1 MAKSIGATLMLDKS
15 DANLA
20 KPLLG
25 VLLLWCFCLT
35 SLASGL
41 TQRDI
46 KNLLIDEAL
55 EQGIDPSLALA
66 IGKVESDFNPTALS
80 HAGAKGVMQIMPAT
94 ARNGFN
100 VASHDL
106 YKAEVNVR
114 VGVAFIKQLLKQY
127 QGDWDIALSHYNGGS
142 AVKRGNG
149 ELRVIPA
156 TRDYVRKVRHYAQR
170 YQREGYDDVSFSR
183 QNGIIKPLNAIYA
196 RTTIKPQRSLSYAQQ
211 MAQDEESYDGQSPRI
226 ITAKKAFELNDEGAS
241 ERFNAGTDIR
251 INEQTNEPRINSLQ
265 QLREH
270 NLTRTLATKKS
281 QSTAPDNTQLQIKKQ
296 KVARWEAIF
305 N

>member
-1 MAKSIGATLMLDKS
+1 MLDKRY
-15 DANLA
+15 ANLA

-25 VLLLWCFCLT
+25 VLLLWSFCLT
-35 SLASGL
+35 SQASGL
-41 TQRDI
+41 TQLDI
-46 KNLLIDEAL
+46 KNILIDEAL

-66 IGKVESDFNPTALS
+66 IAKVESDFNPTALS

-127 QGDWDIALSHYNGGS
+127 QGDVDIALSHYNGGS
-142 AVKRGNG
+142 AVKRSNG
-149 ELRVIPA
+149 ELRIIPA
-156 TRDYVRKVRHYAQR
+156 TRHYVSKVRDYAQR
-170 YQREGYDDVSFSR
+170 YRREGYDDTSFGQ
-183 QNGIIKPLNAIYA
+183 QNGIIKRQHVSTKPQNAIYA
-196 RTTIKPQRSLSYAQQ
+196 RSTIKPQRTLSYAQQ
-211 MAQDEESYDGQSPRI
+211 IAQDEDTYDWQNPRI
-226 ITAKKAFELNDEGAS
+226 IAARLN
-241 ERFNAGTDIR
+241 ERVNERPNNEINLEANLIV
-251 INEQTNEPRINSLQ
+251 NEQTDKPRIDSLQ

-270 NLTRTLATKKS
+270 NLTRTLTANKS
-281 QSTAPDNTQLQIKKQ
+281 QPFVPDNAQLALKKQ
-296 KVARWEAIF
+296 KVASWEAIF